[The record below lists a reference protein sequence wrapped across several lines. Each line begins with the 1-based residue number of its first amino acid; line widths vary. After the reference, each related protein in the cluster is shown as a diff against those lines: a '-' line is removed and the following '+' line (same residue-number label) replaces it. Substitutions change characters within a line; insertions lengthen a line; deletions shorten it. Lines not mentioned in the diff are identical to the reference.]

1 MTDLV
6 QMSIE
11 QMRTKGIKN
20 HNKMN
25 EQDKARQD
33 YLKQQTSSEDFRR
46 LYRDKGKQNTA
57 RVNSVISYSGA
68 EDDIR
73 KVLELADIHDSKKYI
88 EALERIFNNSL
99 TAYQLR
105 ELAKVLE
112 ITIRDTIEYA
122 GRKNNS

>member
-25 EQDKARQD
+25 EQDKTRQD
-33 YLKQQTSSEDFRR
+33 YLKQQSFSEDFRR
-46 LYRDKGKQNTA
+46 LYRDKGLKNTA

-68 EDDIR
+68 EDDVK
-73 KVLELADIHDSKKYI
+73 KVLALADIHDSKKYI
-88 EALERIFNNSL
+88 QALERIFSNSL
-99 TAYQLR
+99 NAYQLR

-112 ITIRDTIEYA
+112 ITIRDTLEFA
-122 GRKNNS
+122 DRKKNI